1 MPYLGAGPPGLYGP
15 IWGHFQGV
23 APRIFVAYWG
33 PIYGGPAVVVWVWD
47 GGGLGLCGWVGG
59 VFFVDECYGGVDGCA
74 EDLADGPGACD
85 EEDG

>member
-1 MPYLGAGPPGLYGP
+1 MGLFGAIFRGRPPVYLWHIGGLYTGGRR
-15 IWGHFQGV
+15 WLCGCGM
-23 APRIFVAYWG
+23 G
-33 PIYGGPAVVVWVWD
+33 GGP
-47 GGGLGLCGWVGG
+47 GLCGWVGG